1 MGPLSATR
9 YYSRELSRRL
19 AHYARVRRHGYPD
32 HGSLEQAAETILAER
47 AAGGIESGG
56 HFHGVWPRDLCFAAR
71 GLVTAGYQE
80 TVATTGDW
88 LVSQLSNVFYTD
100 FHTDASVNA
109 ATPAEGVDTFPALV
123 LLLAE
128 ADRLEYHAESIAT
141 LAALHDRKFVD
152 SNRGLVT
159 GAGSSWWDSAA
170 APREAY
176 NTALLLAA
184 ARVLE
189 SREIPTV
196 FTGRSAALREG
207 LGRLWNGSYFDERRG
222 SSVLACDANVPV
234 LYFGLVEPSVA
245 ETIVNSLGV
254 LETPNGLRLRGASF
268 SPREVHPFF
277 LLHRDYHTQ
286 IWPWNSFAYAVGL
299 RRYGFDARARR
310 EVERVE
316 RCLAPVGTFLEL
328 YRVTGKPYVK
338 RGYAAVGDFMV
349 AAALWRELQS
359 L

>member
-1 MGPLSATR
+1 MGTLSATR
-9 YYSRELSRRL
+9 YYSRELRRRL
-19 AHYARVRRHGYPD
+19 AHYARVRRHGYAD

-47 AAGGIESGG
+47 ATGGVESGG
-56 HFHGVWPRDLCFAAR
+56 HFHGIWPRDLCFAAR
-71 GLVTAGYQE
+71 GLVAAGYRD
-80 TVATTGDW
+80 TAAKTGDW
-88 LVSQLSNVFYTD
+88 LVSQLSDVFYTD
-100 FHTDASVNA
+100 FHTGTDSHA

-123 LLLAE
+123 LLLAT

-152 SNRGLVT
+152 SELGLVT

-176 NTALLLAA
+176 NTAMLLAA
-184 ARVLE
+184 TAVLE
-189 SREIPTV
+189 SRGIETV
-196 FTGRSAALREG
+196 FTGHSAAFREG

-222 SSVLACDANVPV
+222 SSVLACDANVPA

-245 ETIVNSLGV
+245 ETIADSLGV
-254 LETPNGLRLRGASF
+254 LETPNGLRLREASF

-299 RRYGFDARARR
+299 RRYGFEDRAVQ

-328 YRVTGKPYVK
+328 YRETGEPYVK
-338 RGYAAVGDFMV
+338 RGYAAVSDFTV
-349 AAALWRELQS
+349 AAALWREFQS
-359 L
+359 V